1 MKKIFLSLIL
11 SFSFFTFAFASE
23 KVELFSN
30 TPEVESGENFTLSFS
45 LESTGSQLDIK
56 KIDIDG
62 VEKFVRRGDSQ
73 SQQIVMVNGN
83 MKTKLNYDM
92 SFDAIQPWEY
102 IVWPVRLETAS
113 GTLVSN
119 TISIKV
125 WKAKQWWT
133 ALSQAKKWENIYD
146 VKDPETWYDIFKILS
161 FIALFALFFIGFFF
175 VLKYFFSSE
184 KQKKIQEKDEIPQE
198 KNIIWKNKIKKL
210 REELSSA
217 SREDFYSELSFI
229 TREYFEQI
237 FFLSWATKMTLKEIE
252 KKVNT
257 PQQKRLFALLKDI
270 YYTLFDEKTEDN
282 REKREAMLDQFL
294 EIISL

>member
-11 SFSFFTFAFASE
+11 SFSFFIFAFASE

-45 LESTGSQLDIK
+45 LESTGSQLNIK

-62 VEKFVRRGDSQ
+62 VEKFVKKWQSE

-83 MKTKLNYDM
+83 MKTKINYDM

-102 IVWPVRLETAS
+102 VVWPVRLETGS

-125 WKAKQWWT
+125 TKAKQWGN

-161 FIALFALFFIGFFF
+161 FIGIFVIFFIWFFF
-175 VLKYFFSSE
+175 VLKYFFPSE
-184 KQKKIQEKDEIPQE
+184 KQKKIEEDEVPQE

-252 KKVNT
+252 KKVIT
-257 PQQKRLFALLKDI
+257 AQQKRLFALLKDI
-270 YYTLFDEKTEDN
+270 YYTLFDEKIEDN
-282 REKREAMLDQFL
+282 KKKREAILEQFL